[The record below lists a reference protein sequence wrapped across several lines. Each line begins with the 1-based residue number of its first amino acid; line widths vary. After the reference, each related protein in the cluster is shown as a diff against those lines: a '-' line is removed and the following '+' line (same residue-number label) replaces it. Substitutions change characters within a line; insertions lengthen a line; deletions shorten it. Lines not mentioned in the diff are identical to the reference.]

1 MGVKSFT
8 LFLHCASMR
17 VALVIGTRPQIVKS
31 APIIREAGRRSLDL
45 DVVHTGQHYDY
56 GLSRVFFNELGLPS
70 QLWKLIIITVILKDE
85 LEQLL
90 IGNGGGYLR
99 FEQLL
104 IPCH

>member
-1 MGVKSFT
+1 
-8 LFLHCASMR
+8 MR

-31 APIIREAGRRSLDL
+31 APLIREAGRRSLDL